1 MGLST
6 KRYNR
11 YQKEK
16 KSLKGSFKHAYNGLK
31 YAYYAENHIRSHI
44 MMAFL
49 AIFMAYFLDIS
60 KIEWLIII
68 ASIFFVITLELIN
81 TSIEVI
87 IDMIEPNL
95 NPLAGLVKDISAGAV
110 LLGAILA
117 LINGFVIF
125 APKILYV
132 IEVLFYVWRT

>member
-6 KRYNR
+6 KRYNK

-16 KSLKGSFKHAYNGLK
+16 KSLLGSFKNAYNGLK
-31 YAYYAENHIRSHI
+31 YAYYAENHLRSHI
-44 MMAFL
+44 VMAFF
-49 AIFMAYFLDIS
+49 AIFMAYFLDVS
-60 KIEWLIII
+60 RIEWLIII

-87 IDMIEPNL
+87 IDMIEPNE

-110 LLGAILA
+110 LLSAMLA
-117 LINGFVIF
+117 LINGLVIF
-125 APKILYV
+125 VPKLIYV
-132 IEVLFYVWRT
+132 IEVLFYV

>member
-16 KSLKGSFKHAYNGLK
+16 KTILGSFKHAYNGLK
-31 YAYYAENHIRSHI
+31 YAYYAENHIRVHLTV
-44 MMAFL
+44 ALL
-49 AIFMAYFLDIS
+49 AIVVAYFLDIS
-60 KIEWLIII
+60 RLEWLLIIS
-68 ASIFFVITLELIN
+68 SIFLVITFELIN

-110 LLGAILA
+110 LLVAILA
-117 LINGFVIF
+117 MINGLVIF

-132 IEVLFYVWRT
+132 IEVLFYV